1 MNHALFCEMK
11 NEIYLY
17 RDPQKNK
24 SDFGRVLLI
33 GSSHAYPLAVLIAE
47 WAASKVG
54 NGYLALSVP
63 DEVYPIV
70 ASRCSLTTIFEP
82 MENHHESFFPSE
94 ELFEK
99 LDRYDAILFGNG
111 IASTKENYEFLCELI
126 RNYRKRLVLDA
137 TALSLLA
144 AYGCEIFLEKP
155 ETAEILLTPHLGE
168 ARRLFKSDVM
178 SRHPKEYLSSALAF
192 NRKYHTHMFLKS
204 YQSYYVDEKEATLSP
219 ALSSP
224 SLAKA
229 GSGDGLAGYL
239 AGVLAFPLK
248 EELKERVLFA
258 DRMIHLAAKTSEQ
271 EKTVGGANIISALE
285 KIPVIEK

>member
-1 MNHALFCEMK
+1 MNHALFCEME

-99 LDRYDAILFGNG
+99 IDRYDAILFGNG

>member
-1 MNHALFCEMK
+1 MTQALFNEME
-11 NEIYLY
+11 NEIYLH

-24 SDFGRVLLI
+24 ADFGRALLI

-47 WAASKVG
+47 RAASKVG

-63 DEVYPIV
+63 DEVYPIA

-82 MENHHESFFPSE
+82 IENHHESFIPSE
-94 ELFEK
+94 GIFER

-144 AYGCEIFLEKP
+144 AFGCEILLKKA
-155 ETAEILLTPHLGE
+155 ETSEILLTPHLGE
-168 ARRLFKSDVM
+168 ARRLFKSNIQ
-178 SRHPKEYLSSALAF
+178 SRNPKEYLSPALAF
-192 NRKYHTHMFLKS
+192 CQKYHIHMLLKS

-219 ALSSP
+219 VLSSP

-248 EELKERVLFA
+248 KELKERVLFA

-271 EKTVGGANIISALE
+271 EKTVGGANIISAIE
-285 KIPVIEK
+285 KIPVMEK